1 MTYLSILYCPG
12 ARWGGEH
19 SCVRWQR
26 RRSAK
31 NPYPSYRLRL
41 QGNSLPSVGS
51 RSKRLLRLAASRSNR
66 HGRGELI
73 PTTMLRVLRGKILR
87 PETVH
92 ASELIIAVERP
103 LLLDKMPMV
112 ANVQAAPAQP
122 GRTQTPFGNG
132 RALRWWQSGRGRSVR
147 ISRIPVPVS
156 AADRKKP
163 RFLSPPSFAPPVY
176 PGVPSLIP
184 HALLDAGLLGSQQ
197 ELRSG

>member
-1 MTYLSILYCPG
+1 MPPASARTTRDWRDISIHSLLPGCPLG
-12 ARWGGEH
+12 REH

-26 RRSAK
+26 RGSAK

-51 RSKRLLRLAASRSNR
+51 RSTRLLRLAASRSKL
-66 HGRGELI
+66 HGWEELI
-73 PTTMLRVLRGKILR
+73 PTNMLRVLRGKILR

-92 ASELIIAVERP
+92 ASEPIIAVERP

-132 RALRWWQSGRGRSVR
+132 RALRRWQSGRGRSVR

-156 AADRKKP
+156 AADRKNRDSCRP
-163 RFLSPPSFAPPVY
+163 LV
-176 PGVPSLIP
+176 
-184 HALLDAGLLGSQQ
+184 
-197 ELRSG
+197 RSSRLPWRPFPDPTCIA

>member
-1 MTYLSILYCPG
+1 MSDGSGG
-12 ARWGGEH
+12 ARQKIRTPRIGFDCRGIRFHLSGADRSGYWG
-19 SCVRWQR
+19 WR
-26 RRSAK
+26 RA
-31 NPYPSYRLRL
+31 
-41 QGNSLPSVGS
+41 GPSVMAG
-51 RSKRLLRLAASRSNR
+51 
-66 HGRGELI
+66 GELI

-132 RALRWWQSGRGRSVR
+132 RALRRWQSGRGRSVR